1 MSTETLQTTPAPLSR
16 RIFLLRLTLVLLVL
30 LAIHFGGA
38 GLVRWLD
45 GNLSGSFSRWGDW
58 ALLIWLLIYVLA
70 LATPFVPGVEI
81 SFAIMLMLGTKGI
94 VVMYLGT
101 LAGLSLAYGVGRLLP
116 IGSLAALLGW
126 LRLRRAQTLV
136 QTLAT
141 IPREEQLDHL
151 LHIAPTRILPFLLRH
166 RYLAL
171 ALAFNLPGNA
181 LLGGGGGIGLLAGLC
196 GQFRYWRYLLMMCL
210 AIAPVPV
217 ILLCAGAMRT

>member
-1 MSTETLQTTPAPLSR
+1 MSTEPLQPTSEPQSR
-16 RIFLLRLTLVLLVL
+16 RVLLLRLTLLLLVL
-30 LAIHFGGA
+30 IAIHFGGA

-45 GNLSGSFSRWGDW
+45 SNLSASFSRWGDW

-81 SFAIMLMLGTKGI
+81 SLAIMLMLGTKGI
-94 VVMYLGT
+94 IAMYLGT
-101 LAGLSLAYGVGRLLP
+101 LAALSLAYGVGRLLP
-116 IGSLAALLGW
+116 VASLAALLGW
-126 LRLRRAQTLV
+126 LRLRRAQALV
-136 QTLAT
+136 QTLAA
-141 IPREEQLDHL
+141 IPRDEQLDHL
-151 LHIAPTRILPFLLRH
+151 MRIAPTRILPFLLRH

-217 ILLCAGAMRT
+217 ILLCAGSARS